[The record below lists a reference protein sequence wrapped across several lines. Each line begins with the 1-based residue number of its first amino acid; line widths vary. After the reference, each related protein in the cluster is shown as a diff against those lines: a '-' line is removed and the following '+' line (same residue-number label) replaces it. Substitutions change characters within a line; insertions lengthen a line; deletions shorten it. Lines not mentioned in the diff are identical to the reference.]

1 VKFTDIF
8 VRRPVLAIVVS
19 LVILIAGFQ
28 AIRSLN
34 VRQYPKLES
43 ASVTV
48 RTAYVGANADLV
60 RGFITT
66 PLERAIAAADGID
79 YIESQSFQGL
89 STISVRLK
97 LNFSAANALAD
108 ISARVNQVRAD
119 LPPEAEVPA
128 INIEPSDAQIAA
140 MYLSFGS
147 TILEDNQVT
156 DYLIRVV
163 QPRLSAIDGVQR
175 ADILGGRTFAIR
187 AWLKADRMAALNV
200 SPSQVR
206 QALAANNYL
215 AAVGTTKGALVQ
227 VNLTASTD
235 LKSLGEFKRLVV
247 RQQGGA
253 LVRLEDIA
261 DVVMGAD
268 TYDQDVRLSG
278 DKAVFMGIWVLPN
291 ANSLDVIA
299 RVRKEIDVIKTEL
312 PTGMQATV
320 AFDSTGYINSA
331 IHEVERTLT
340 ETVLIVIVVIFLFLG
355 SLRTVLVPLVAIPVS
370 LIGAVFL
377 MQVFGFTLN
386 LLTLLAVVLSVG
398 LVVDDAIVVVE
409 NVERHIREGKTPL
422 EASYI
427 GARELVGPIVA
438 MTITLAA
445 VYAPIGLQG
454 GLTGALFREFAFTLA
469 GAVLI
474 SGVVALTLSPMM
486 SSQLLG
492 SRRAHT
498 WMQRGIDGGF
508 DRVRRAYTRALA
520 ATLRTRPAVYAV
532 WIVLSL
538 LVVPMYMFSPKEL
551 APNEDQGVMFGAID
565 VPANATLEQLTP
577 YTEQVNRI
585 FESVPEFDHSFQI
598 TFPASGFGGVLVKP
612 WDERQR
618 SIFPI
623 QGELSGKLASVAGIR
638 APVFLPSALPSAGFF
653 PIEFVI
659 SSTADHEEIL
669 RFAQQ
674 LVQAAVASGQFAF
687 PPVTDVRIDQA
698 TSEIVLDR
706 DKIGSMGLTMQQV
719 GGDLSSMLGGNFVN
733 RFNID
738 GRSYKVI
745 AQAARADRLT
755 TTQLADI
762 HISGPDGQL
771 MPLSAVATLRDH
783 VEPRTLNRFQ
793 QLNAIKISGVA
804 PRSVDGGLKVLED
817 AAAKILPAGYR
828 VDYTGESRQ
837 LRQESGKFLPAM
849 GLAVVLI
856 FLVLAAQ
863 FNSFRDPFVILAGSV
878 PLAMFGAMIFT
889 FLKFAGPPGMQ
900 FKLTEGWTTT
910 LNIYSQV
917 GLVTLVGL
925 VSKNGILIVE
935 FANAQQAR
943 GMSKIDAIHE
953 AASTRLRPILMTT
966 VATVVGHFPLTLVT
980 GAGAVARNSIGIVL
994 VGGMTIGTLFTL
1006 FVVPSLYVLIAKDH
1020 RSEGAGDSAASGFDA
1035 GKSGERTSAFA
1046 PTRGEVAARMVET

>member
-1 VKFTDIF
+1 MKFTDLFI
-8 VRRPVLAIVVS
+8 RRPVLAIVVN
-19 LVILIAGFQ
+19 LVIIIAGLQ
-28 AIRSLN
+28 AVRSLN

-43 ASVTV
+43 ATITV
-48 RTAYVGANADLV
+48 RTAYVGASADLV

-79 YIESQSFQGL
+79 FIESQSVQGL
-89 STISVRLK
+89 STINVRLK

-147 TILEDNQVT
+147 KLLEDNQVT
-156 DYLIRVV
+156 DYLIRIV
-163 QPRLSAIDGVQR
+163 QPRLSALEGVQR

-187 AWLKADRMAALNV
+187 AWLKPDQMAALHV

-206 QALAANNYL
+206 QALASNNYL
-215 AAVGTTKGALVQ
+215 AAVGQTKGAFVQ
-227 VNLTASTD
+227 INLTANTD
-235 LKSLGEFKRLVV
+235 LKSVDEFKKLVI
-247 RQQGGA
+247 RAQNGA

-261 DVVMGAD
+261 DVVLGAD
-268 TYDQDVRLSG
+268 TYEQDVRLSG
-278 DKAVFMGIWVLPN
+278 ERAVFMGVWVLPN
-291 ANSLDVIA
+291 ANSLDVID
-299 RVRKEIDVIKTEL
+299 RVRKEVDIIRQEL
-312 PTGMQATV
+312 PTGMEATV
-320 AFDSTGYINSA
+320 AFDSTKYINNA
-331 IHEVERTLT
+331 IREVVKTLT

-386 LLTLLAVVLSVG
+386 LLTLLAIVLSVG

-422 EASYI
+422 QASVI

-438 MTITLAA
+438 MTVTLAA
-445 VYAPIGLQG
+445 VYTPIGFQG

-469 GAVLI
+469 GAVVI

-486 SSQLLG
+486 SSRLLAAQG
-492 SRRAHT
+492 KGWLARR
-498 WMQRGIDGGF
+498 IDGGF
-508 DRVRRAYTRALA
+508 LRLKSTYARALN
-520 ATLRTRPAVYAV
+520 ATLSVRPMVYVV
-532 WIVLSL
+532 WITLMV
-538 LVVPMYMFSPKEL
+538 LVVPMYMFSPAEL
-551 APNEDQGVMFGAID
+551 APNEDQGVVFSAID
-565 VPANATLEQLTP
+565 VPANATLEQLVP
-577 YTEQVNRI
+577 YSEQVNRI
-585 FESVPEFDHSFQI
+585 FESEPEFDHSFQI
-598 TFPASGFGGVLVKP
+598 TFPSGGFGGVLVKP
-612 WDERQR
+612 WEERKR

-623 QGELSGKLASVAGIR
+623 QDELSAKLSRIAGIR
-638 APVFLPSALPSAGFF
+638 APAFLPPALPSAGFF
-653 PIEFVI
+653 PIEVVI
-659 SSTADHEEIL
+659 ASTADHDQML

-674 LVQAAVASGQFAF
+674 LVQEAAQSGQFAF
-687 PPVTDVRIDQA
+687 PPITDVKIDEA
-698 TSEIVLDR
+698 KSEIVLDR
-706 DKIGSMGLTMQQV
+706 DKIASMGLTLQEV
-719 GGDLSSMLGGNFVN
+719 GTDLSSMLGGNFVN

-745 AQAARADRLT
+745 PQVERAGRLT
-755 TTQLADI
+755 PDSLKSI
-762 HISGPDGQL
+762 HIGGPNGQL
-771 MPLSAVATLRDH
+771 MPLSAVATMRQG

-804 PRSVDGGLKVLED
+804 PRSVDGGLRVLES
-817 AAAKILPAGYR
+817 AAARILPPGYR
-828 VDYTGESRQ
+828 IDYTGESRQ
-837 LRQESGKFLPAM
+837 LRTEVGKFLPAM
-849 GLAVVLI
+849 GLAIVLI

-878 PLAMFGAMIFT
+878 PLAIFGAMIFT
-889 FLKFAGPPGMQ
+889 FLKFAGPPGLH

-935 FANAQQAR
+935 FANAQQEA
-943 GMSKIDAIHE
+943 GMSKLEAIRA

-966 VATVVGHFPLTLVT
+966 VATVAGHFPLTLVT
-980 GAGAVARNSIGIVL
+980 GPGAVARNSIGIVL
-994 VGGMTIGTLFTL
+994 VGGMSIGTLFTL

-1020 RSEGAGDSAASGFDA
+1020 RGEGKREIAAEASERETPDAFGRRLGLGA
-1035 GKSGERTSAFA
+1035 
-1046 PTRGEVAARMVET
+1046 EVAARTAQ